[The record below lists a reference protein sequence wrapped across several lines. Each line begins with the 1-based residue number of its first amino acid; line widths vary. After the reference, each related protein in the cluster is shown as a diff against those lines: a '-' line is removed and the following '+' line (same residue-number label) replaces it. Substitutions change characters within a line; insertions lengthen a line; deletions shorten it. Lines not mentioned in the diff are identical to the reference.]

1 MAQRTNF
8 AAFIERILP
17 IKPSQTSQQ
26 QDNSTD
32 ALPALEYRPLHG
44 SHVGAFS
51 CGEHEIDKWFLKKAL
66 KEHKKFHSR
75 VTVASF
81 ENSSDVVAA
90 YALSVRLESEKSL
103 LREEKQHWSPFKN
116 FNNVF
121 VCLNLEYLAV
131 ATKYQRQ
138 GVGRI
143 VMGRV
148 LEDFASIAGMS
159 SIQLLT
165 GRAISRDVFNF
176 YEQLGFIKYGA
187 DGKQPFM
194 YLPVQ
199 SVLALIEETHA
210 QDVAEDMI

>member
-1 MAQRTNF
+1 M
-8 AAFIERILP
+8 P

-210 QDVAEDMI
+210 EDVAEDMGLSVKPA

>member
-1 MAQRTNF
+1 M
-8 AAFIERILP
+8 
-17 IKPSQTSQQ
+17 
-26 QDNSTD
+26 
-32 ALPALEYRPLHG
+32 
-44 SHVGAFS
+44 GAFS

-81 ENSSDVVAA
+81 EGSSEVVAA

-103 LREEKQHWSPFKN
+103 LREEKQSWSPFKN
-116 FNNVF
+116 FNNIF

-131 ATKYQRQ
+131 ATKFQRR

-143 VMGRV
+143 VMGKV

-165 GRAISRDVFNF
+165 GRAISKDVFNF
-176 YEQLGFIKYGA
+176 YEQLGFVKYGA
-187 DGKQPFM
+187 DTKQPFM

-199 SVLALIEETHA
+199 SVLELIEEA
-210 QDVAEDMI
+210 QEEDGAGHLSMSLEQGAAPIQA